1 MYLLDSDSTLCGV
14 ELRQVQQGRR
24 GRGGHGRAGEHWSDP
39 HGYCAS
45 TPGQRDHS
53 KKHEGNK
60 ITSLISKLVMY
71 F

>member
-53 KKHEGNK
+53 
-60 ITSLISKLVMY
+60 
-71 F
+71 